1 MDVSSGRKLKN
12 LLETALPHSV
22 VTSAMLNGLGI
33 SPSLVQEYV
42 KNGWLTRLGKGV
54 LHRTHDTPTWA
65 GGLNSLQTQLG
76 LPVHV
81 AAMTALASDGA
92 SHYLRMTRET
102 IFLFSAPNVSLPAW
116 FKNHDWESD
125 ISHTQTKLLPPD
137 LGIREQ
143 TIGGFT
149 LKTSSSERA
158 ILECLHLAPATID
171 LDECYQVMGGLLNL
185 RPTLMQSLLEACNS
199 IKVKRL
205 FLFMADKANL
215 PVMKHLDQTAIDLGS
230 GIRPVVPDGAYDSRY
245 RLMLPKGLVGNV

>member
-12 LLETALPHSV
+12 LLETMRPHSV
-22 VTSAMLNGLGI
+22 VTSAMLTGLGI

-42 KNGWLTRLGKGV
+42 KNGWLTRLGKGA
-54 LHRTHDTPTWA
+54 LHRTNEIPKLSGAVH
-65 GGLNSLQTQLG
+65 SLQNQLG
-76 LPVHV
+76 LPIHV
-81 AAMTALASDGA
+81 AAMSALESDGV
-92 SHYLRMTRET
+92 SHYLRMGRVTM
-102 IFLFSAPNVSLPAW
+102 FLFSPPKVSLPAW
-116 FKNHDWESD
+116 FRNYDWFAD
-125 ISHTQTKLLPPD
+125 ISHTQTKLLPSD
-137 LGIREQ
+137 LGVRDQ
-143 TIGGFT
+143 TFSGFT
-149 LKTSSSERA
+149 LKASAPERA

-230 GIRPVVPDGAYDSRY
+230 GIRPVVQDGAYDSRY
-245 RLMLPKGLVGNV
+245 RLMLPKGLVGNG